1 MQGGRISY
9 FATDAQ
15 MKRLISVHLWL
26 QNQMNTLSIQYLS
39 LPYSWGALILR
50 AEIIPNNLIRV
61 MPA

>member
-1 MQGGRISY
+1 MQGGRINY

-15 MKRLISVHLWL
+15 ILAFSSVHLWL

-50 AEIIPNNLIRV
+50 AEITPNNLIRV